1 MVNEEGGCMEEEKTR
16 EFPEPEGSG
25 TKQYL
30 EEMQRIFAVREATY
44 QKRKQE
50 YEQKSR
56 DLQKIQTEL
65 GRQYQSLEGQKQEMA
80 SAQQKLADQEAA
92 HRKEQEALQREKQD
106 FEQTKKLYEG
116 QQQELLM
123 KSRLELEQLRNER
136 MEAEDLKREYEYQI
150 GQQECGIPPS
160 LPDLSAYVPKL
171 EYEAVKQERD
181 TLFQEK
187 TQFQQTQCEE
197 LTQLREE
204 NQHLTIQLEQKELLL
219 KQLGEERTSLLK
231 KLLESKQEPPQE
243 PEKEKEVLQV
253 ENESDSAEVIS
264 EEMDTAEE
272 NEWRQRPLRVSVK
285 EQEITREELTATV
298 LQRYLQNNHPE
309 FEQLE
314 IRHSEEGEQ
323 LHGEVGKLSY
333 AFLFFEDLIQF
344 DISAKRKGGKELEEK
359 LERIGK
365 KVPGVQFQY
374 SKGEGRVYA
383 SGFLTKELTPK
394 QAMKQVFEIADYF
407 RG

>member
-1 MVNEEGGCMEEEKTR
+1 MEEEKTR

-50 YEQKSR
+50 YEQKSQQ
-56 DLQKIQTEL
+56 LQKIQTEL
-65 GRQYQSLEGQKQEMA
+65 GRQYRSLEEQKQELA
-80 SAQQKLADQEAA
+80 SAQQKLADQEAVS
-92 HRKEQEALQREKQD
+92 RKEQEELQREKQD

-150 GQQECGIPPS
+150 GQQECGIPQS
-160 LPDLSAYVPKL
+160 LPDLSAYVPKP

-181 TLFQEK
+181 ALLRSQQECC
-187 TQFQQTQCEE
+187 TEQEE
-197 LTQLREE
+197 LKQLREE
-204 NQHLTIQLEQKELLL
+204 NQHLTVRLEEQRLLL
-219 KQLGEERTSLLK
+219 QELEEKRTSLLK
-231 KLLESKQEPPQE
+231 QLLASKQESPKVVKEEEVVMASQQPLVPKE
-243 PEKEKEVLQV
+243 EKE
-253 ENESDSAEVIS
+253 
-264 EEMDTAEE
+264 EELP
-272 NEWRQRPLRVSVK
+272 EWKQRPLRVAIQ
-285 EQEITREELTATV
+285 EEPEITREELTATV
-298 LQRYLQNNHPE
+298 LQKYLQNNHPE
-309 FEQLE
+309 FEPLE
-314 IRHSEEGEQ
+314 IRHSEQGEQ

-333 AFLFFEDLIQF
+333 AFLFLEDLIQF

-359 LERIGK
+359 LERLGK

-383 SGFLTKELTPK
+383 SGFLTKDLTPK
-394 QAMKQVFEIADYF
+394 QAMKQVFEVADYF

>member
-1 MVNEEGGCMEEEKTR
+1 MEEEKTR

-50 YEQKSR
+50 YEQKSQ

-65 GRQYQSLEGQKQEMA
+65 GRQYRSLEEQKQELA
-80 SAQQKLADQEAA
+80 SAQQKLAEQEAVS
-92 HRKEQEALQREKQD
+92 RKEQEELQREKQD

-150 GQQECGIPPS
+150 GQQECGIPQS
-160 LPDLSAYVPKL
+160 LPDLSAYVPKP

-181 TLFQEK
+181 ALLRSQQECC
-187 TQFQQTQCEE
+187 TEQEE
-197 LTQLREE
+197 LKQLREE
-204 NQHLTIQLEQKELLL
+204 NQHLTVRLEEQRLLL
-219 KQLGEERTSLLK
+219 QELEEKRTSLLK
-231 KLLESKQEPPQE
+231 QLLASKQESPKVVKEEEVVMASQQPLAPKE
-243 PEKEKEVLQV
+243 EKE
-253 ENESDSAEVIS
+253 
-264 EEMDTAEE
+264 EELP
-272 NEWRQRPLRVSVK
+272 EWKQRPLRVAIQ
-285 EQEITREELTATV
+285 EEPEITREELTATV
-298 LQRYLQNNHPE
+298 LQKYLQNNHPE
-309 FEQLE
+309 FEPLE
-314 IRHSEEGEQ
+314 IRHSEQGEQ

-333 AFLFFEDLIQF
+333 AFLFLEDLIQF
-344 DISAKRKGGKELEEK
+344 DIFAKRKGGRELEEK

-374 SKGEGRVYA
+374 VKEEGRVYA
-383 SGFLTKELTPK
+383 SGYLTKELTPK
-394 QAMKQVFEIADYF
+394 QAMKQVFEVADYF

>member
-1 MVNEEGGCMEEEKTR
+1 MEEEKTR

-65 GRQYQSLEGQKQEMA
+65 GRQYQSLEGQKQELA

-106 FEQTKKLYEG
+106 FEQTKKFYEG

-150 GQQECGIPPS
+150 GQQECGIPQS
-160 LPDLSAYVPKL
+160 LPDLSAYVPKP

-181 TLFQEK
+181 ALLRSQQECC
-187 TQFQQTQCEE
+187 TEQEE
-197 LTQLREE
+197 LKQLREE
-204 NQHLTIQLEQKELLL
+204 NQHLTVRLEEQRLLL
-219 KQLGEERTSLLK
+219 QELEEKRTSLLK
-231 KLLESKQEPPQE
+231 QLLASKQESPKVVKEEEVVLASQQPLAPKE
-243 PEKEKEVLQV
+243 EKE
-253 ENESDSAEVIS
+253 
-264 EEMDTAEE
+264 EELP
-272 NEWRQRPLRVSVK
+272 EWKQRPLRVAIQ
-285 EQEITREELTATV
+285 EEPEITREELTATV
-298 LQRYLQNNHPE
+298 LQKYLQNNHPE
-309 FEQLE
+309 FEPLE
-314 IRHSEEGEQ
+314 IRHSEQGEQ

-333 AFLFFEDLIQF
+333 AFLFLEDLIQF
-344 DISAKRKGGKELEEK
+344 DISAKRKGGRELEEK
-359 LERIGK
+359 LERLGK

-374 SKGEGRVYA
+374 SKGDGRVYA

>member
-1 MVNEEGGCMEEEKTR
+1 MEEEKTR

-65 GRQYQSLEGQKQEMA
+65 GRQYQSLEGQKQELA

-106 FEQTKKLYEG
+106 FEQTKKFYEG

-150 GQQECGIPPS
+150 GQQECGIPQS
-160 LPDLSAYVPKL
+160 LPDLSAYVPKP

-181 TLFQEK
+181 ALLRSQQECC
-187 TQFQQTQCEE
+187 TEQEE
-197 LTQLREE
+197 LKQLREE
-204 NQHLTIQLEQKELLL
+204 NQHLTVRLEEQRLLL
-219 KQLGEERTSLLK
+219 QELEEKRTSLLK
-231 KLLESKQEPPQE
+231 QLLASKQESPKVVKEEEVVLASQQPLAPKE
-243 PEKEKEVLQV
+243 EKE
-253 ENESDSAEVIS
+253 
-264 EEMDTAEE
+264 EELP
-272 NEWRQRPLRVSVK
+272 EWKQRPLRVAIQ
-285 EQEITREELTATV
+285 EEPEITREELTATV
-298 LQRYLQNNHPE
+298 LQKYLQNNHPE
-309 FEQLE
+309 FEPLE
-314 IRHSEEGEQ
+314 IRHSEQGEQ

-383 SGFLTKELTPK
+383 SGFLTKDLIPK
-394 QAMKQVFEIADYF
+394 QAMKQVFEVADYF

>member
-1 MVNEEGGCMEEEKTR
+1 MEEEKTR

-65 GRQYQSLEGQKQEMA
+65 GRQYQSLEGQKQELA

-106 FEQTKKLYEG
+106 FEQTKKFYEG

-150 GQQECGIPPS
+150 GQQECGIPQS
-160 LPDLSAYVPKL
+160 LPDLSAYVPKP

-187 TQFQQTQCEE
+187 TQFQQTQSEE

-204 NQHLTIQLEQKELLL
+204 NQHLAIQLEQKELLL

-243 PEKEKEVLQV
+243 PEKERDVLPQV
-253 ENESDSAEVIS
+253 ETEPDSAEVIP

-298 LQRYLQNNHPE
+298 LQKYLQNNHPE

-333 AFLFFEDLIQF
+333 AFLFL
-344 DISAKRKGGKELEEK
+344 K
-359 LERIGK
+359 
-365 KVPGVQFQY
+365 
-374 SKGEGRVYA
+374 
-383 SGFLTKELTPK
+383 T
-394 QAMKQVFEIADYF
+394 
-407 RG
+407 

>member
-1 MVNEEGGCMEEEKTR
+1 META
-16 EFPEPEGSG
+16 
-25 TKQYL
+25 T
-30 EEMQRIFAVREATY
+30 FAGFR
-44 QKRKQE
+44 
-50 YEQKSR
+50 
-56 DLQKIQTEL
+56 
-65 GRQYQSLEGQKQEMA
+65 
-80 SAQQKLADQEAA
+80 
-92 HRKEQEALQREKQD
+92 
-106 FEQTKKLYEG
+106 
-116 QQQELLM
+116 
-123 KSRLELEQLRNER
+123 
-136 MEAEDLKREYEYQI
+136 
-150 GQQECGIPPS
+150 
-160 LPDLSAYVPKL
+160 
-171 EYEAVKQERD
+171 
-181 TLFQEK
+181 
-187 TQFQQTQCEE
+187 
-197 LTQLREE
+197 
-204 NQHLTIQLEQKELLL
+204 
-219 KQLGEERTSLLK
+219 
-231 KLLESKQEPPQE
+231 
-243 PEKEKEVLQV
+243 
-253 ENESDSAEVIS
+253 
-264 EEMDTAEE
+264 
-272 NEWRQRPLRVSVK
+272 K

>member
-1 MVNEEGGCMEEEKTR
+1 MEEGKTR
-16 EFPEPEGSG
+16 ELPEPEGSG
-25 TKQYL
+25 TEQYL
-30 EEMQRIFAVREATY
+30 EEMQRIFAAREATY

-56 DLQKIQTEL
+56 ELQRIQTEL
-65 GRQYQSLEGQKQEMA
+65 GRQYQSLEGQKQELA
-80 SAQQKLADQEAA
+80 SAQQKLAEQEAA
-92 HRKEQEALQREKQD
+92 HRKEQEALQREKQE

-123 KSRLELEQLRNER
+123 KSSLELEQLRNER
-136 MEAEDLKREYEYQI
+136 MEAEDLKREYEYKI
-150 GQQECGIPPS
+150 GQQECGIPQS
-160 LPDLSAYVPKL
+160 LPDLSAYVPKP

-181 TLFQEK
+181 ALFQEK
-187 TQFQQTQCEE
+187 TQFQQTQYEE
-197 LTQLREE
+197 
-204 NQHLTIQLEQKELLL
+204 LEQKELLL

-243 PEKEKEVLQV
+243 PEKEREVLP
-253 ENESDSAEVIS
+253 EMETEPDSAEVIP
-264 EEMDTAEE
+264 EEMDAAEE
-272 NEWRQRPLRVSVK
+272 NEWRQRPLRVFVK

-314 IRHSEEGEQ
+314 IRHSEQGEQ

-344 DISAKRKGGKELEEK
+344 DISAKRKGGRELEEK
-359 LERIGK
+359 LERLGK

-374 SKGEGRVYA
+374 SKGDGRVYA

>member
-1 MVNEEGGCMEEEKTR
+1 MEEEKTR

-50 YEQKSR
+50 YEQKSQQ
-56 DLQKIQTEL
+56 LQKIQTEL
-65 GRQYQSLEGQKQEMA
+65 GRQYRSLEEQKQELA
-80 SAQQKLADQEAA
+80 SAQQKLADQEAVS
-92 HRKEQEALQREKQD
+92 RKEQEELQREKQD

-150 GQQECGIPPS
+150 GQQECGIPQS
-160 LPDLSAYVPKL
+160 LPDLSAYVPKP

-181 TLFQEK
+181 ALLRSQQECC
-187 TQFQQTQCEE
+187 TEQEE
-197 LTQLREE
+197 LKQLREE
-204 NQHLTIQLEQKELLL
+204 NQHLTVRLEEQRLLL
-219 KQLGEERTSLLK
+219 QELEEKRTSLLK
-231 KLLESKQEPPQE
+231 QLLASKQESPKVVKEEEVVMASQQPLVPKE
-243 PEKEKEVLQV
+243 EKE
-253 ENESDSAEVIS
+253 
-264 EEMDTAEE
+264 EELP
-272 NEWRQRPLRVSVK
+272 EWKQRPLRVAIQ
-285 EQEITREELTATV
+285 EEPEITREELTATV
-298 LQRYLQNNHPE
+298 LQKYLQNNHPE

-333 AFLFFEDLIQF
+333 AFLFLEDLIQF

-359 LERIGK
+359 LERLGK

-383 SGFLTKELTPK
+383 SGFLTKDLTPK
-394 QAMKQVFEIADYF
+394 QAMKQVFEVADYF

>member
-1 MVNEEGGCMEEEKTR
+1 MEEEKTR

-65 GRQYQSLEGQKQEMA
+65 GRQYQSLEGQKQELA

-92 HRKEQEALQREKQD
+92 HWKEQEALQREKQG

-123 KSRLELEQLRNER
+123 KSSLELEQLRNER

-150 GQQECGIPPS
+150 GQQECGIPQS
-160 LPDLSAYVPKL
+160 LPDLSAYVPKP

-181 TLFQEK
+181 ALLRSQQECC
-187 TQFQQTQCEE
+187 TEQEE
-197 LTQLREE
+197 LKQLREE
-204 NQHLTIQLEQKELLL
+204 NQHLTVRLEEQRLLL
-219 KQLGEERTSLLK
+219 QELEEKRTSLLK
-231 KLLESKQEPPQE
+231 QLLASKQESPKVVKEEEVVLASQQPLAPKE
-243 PEKEKEVLQV
+243 EKE
-253 ENESDSAEVIS
+253 
-264 EEMDTAEE
+264 EELP
-272 NEWRQRPLRVSVK
+272 EWKQRPLRVAIQ
-285 EQEITREELTATV
+285 EEPEITREELTATV
-298 LQRYLQNNHPE
+298 LQKYLQNNHPE
-309 FEQLE
+309 FEPLE
-314 IRHSEEGEQ
+314 IRHSEQGEQ

-333 AFLFFEDLIQF
+333 AFLFLEDLIQF

-359 LERIGK
+359 LERLGK

-383 SGFLTKELTPK
+383 SGFLTKDLIPK
-394 QAMKQVFEIADYF
+394 QAMKQVFEVADYF

>member
-1 MVNEEGGCMEEEKTR
+1 MEEEKTR

-25 TKQYL
+25 TEQYL
-30 EEMQRIFAVREATY
+30 EEMQRIFAAREATY

-50 YEQKSR
+50 YEQKSQE
-56 DLQKIQTEL
+56 LQKIQTEL
-65 GRQYQSLEGQKQEMA
+65 GRQYQSLEGQKQELA
-80 SAQQKLADQEAA
+80 SAQQKLAEQEAA

-116 QQQELLM
+116 QQHELLM

-136 MEAEDLKREYEYQI
+136 MEAEDLKREYEYKI

-160 LPDLSAYVPKL
+160 LPDLSAYVSKL

-187 TQFQQTQCEE
+187 TQFQQTQSEE

-204 NQHLTIQLEQKELLL
+204 NQHLAIQLEQKELLL

-264 EEMDTAEE
+264 EEMDAAEE

-298 LQRYLQNNHPE
+298 LQKYLQNNHPE

>member
-1 MVNEEGGCMEEEKTR
+1 MEMEKTMGV
-16 EFPEPEGSG
+16 PKLEGSG
-25 TKQYL
+25 TEQYL
-30 EEMQRIFAVREATY
+30 EEMQRIFAAREETY

-50 YEQKSR
+50 YEQKSQE
-56 DLQKIQTEL
+56 LQKIQTEL
-65 GRQYQSLEGQKQEMA
+65 GRQYQSLEGQKQELA
-80 SAQQKLADQEAA
+80 SAQQKLAEQKVA
-92 HRKEQEALQREKQD
+92 HREEQEELQREKQD

-136 MEAEDLKREYEYQI
+136 MEAEDLKREYEYKI

-187 TQFQQTQCEE
+187 TQ
-197 LTQLREE
+197 LREE
-204 NQHLTIQLEQKELLL
+204 NQHLAIQLEQKELLL

-231 KLLESKQEPPQE
+231 KLLESKQESSQE
-243 PEKEKEVLQV
+243 PEKEREVLPEV
-253 ENESDSAEVIS
+253 ETELDSAEVIP

-344 DISAKRKGGKELEEK
+344 DISVKRKGGKELEEK

>member
-1 MVNEEGGCMEEEKTR
+1 MEEEKTR

-50 YEQKSR
+50 HEQKSQ

-65 GRQYQSLEGQKQEMA
+65 GRQYQSLEGQKQELA
-80 SAQQKLADQEAA
+80 SAKQKLADQEAA

-136 MEAEDLKREYEYQI
+136 MEAEDLKREYEYKI

-160 LPDLSAYVPKL
+160 LPDLSAYVSKL

-204 NQHLTIQLEQKELLL
+204 NQHLAIQLEQKELLL

-264 EEMDTAEE
+264 EEMDAAEE

-298 LQRYLQNNHPE
+298 LQKYLQNNHPE

>member
-1 MVNEEGGCMEEEKTR
+1 MEEEKTR

-65 GRQYQSLEGQKQEMA
+65 GRQYQSLEGQKQELA

-106 FEQTKKLYEG
+106 FEQTKKFYEG

-136 MEAEDLKREYEYQI
+136 MEAEDLKREYEYKI
-150 GQQECGIPPS
+150 GQQECGIPQS
-160 LPDLSAYVPKL
+160 LPDLSAYVPKP

-181 TLFQEK
+181 ALLRSQQECC
-187 TQFQQTQCEE
+187 TEQEE
-197 LTQLREE
+197 LKQLREE
-204 NQHLTIQLEQKELLL
+204 NQHLTVRLEEQRLLL
-219 KQLGEERTSLLK
+219 QELEEKRTSLLK
-231 KLLESKQEPPQE
+231 QLLASKQESPKVVKEEEVVLASQQPLAPKE
-243 PEKEKEVLQV
+243 EKE
-253 ENESDSAEVIS
+253 
-264 EEMDTAEE
+264 EELP
-272 NEWRQRPLRVSVK
+272 EWKQRPLRVAIQ
-285 EQEITREELTATV
+285 EEPEITREELTATV
-298 LQRYLQNNHPE
+298 LQKYLQNNHPE
-309 FEQLE
+309 FEPLE
-314 IRHSEEGEQ
+314 IRHSEQGEQ

-333 AFLFFEDLIQF
+333 AFLFLEDLIQF
-344 DISAKRKGGKELEEK
+344 DIFAKRKGGRELEEK

-374 SKGEGRVYA
+374 VKEEGRVYA
-383 SGFLTKELTPK
+383 SGYLTKELTPK
-394 QAMKQVFEIADYF
+394 QAMKQVFEVADYF

>member
-1 MVNEEGGCMEEEKTR
+1 MEEEKTR

-50 YEQKSR
+50 HEQKSR

-65 GRQYQSLEGQKQEMA
+65 GRQYQSLEGQKQELA

-106 FEQTKKLYEG
+106 FEQTKKFYEG

-150 GQQECGIPPS
+150 GQQECGIPQS
-160 LPDLSAYVPKL
+160 LPDLSAYVPKP

-181 TLFQEK
+181 ALLRSQQECC
-187 TQFQQTQCEE
+187 TEQEE
-197 LTQLREE
+197 LKQLREE
-204 NQHLTIQLEQKELLL
+204 NQHLTVRLEEQRLLL
-219 KQLGEERTSLLK
+219 QELEEKRTSLLK
-231 KLLESKQEPPQE
+231 QLLASKQESPKVVKEEEVVLASQQPLAPKE
-243 PEKEKEVLQV
+243 EKE
-253 ENESDSAEVIS
+253 
-264 EEMDTAEE
+264 EELP
-272 NEWRQRPLRVSVK
+272 EWKQRPLRVAIQ
-285 EQEITREELTATV
+285 EEPEITREELTATV
-298 LQRYLQNNHPE
+298 LQKYLQNNHPE
-309 FEQLE
+309 FEPLE
-314 IRHSEEGEQ
+314 IRHSEQGEQ

-333 AFLFFEDLIQF
+333 AFLFLEDLIQF

-359 LERIGK
+359 LERLGK

-374 SKGEGRVYA
+374 VKKEGRVYA
-383 SGFLTKELTPK
+383 SGFLTKDLTPK
-394 QAMKQVFEIADYF
+394 QAMKQVFEVADYF

>member
-1 MVNEEGGCMEEEKTR
+1 MEEGKTR
-16 EFPEPEGSG
+16 ELPEPEGSG
-25 TKQYL
+25 TEQYL
-30 EEMQRIFAVREATY
+30 EEMQRIFAAREATY

-56 DLQKIQTEL
+56 ELQRIQTEL
-65 GRQYQSLEGQKQEMA
+65 GRQYQSLEGQKQELA
-80 SAQQKLADQEAA
+80 SAQQKLAEQEAA
-92 HRKEQEALQREKQD
+92 HRKEQEALQREKQE

-123 KSRLELEQLRNER
+123 KSSLELEQLRNER
-136 MEAEDLKREYEYQI
+136 MEAEDLKREYEYKI
-150 GQQECGIPPS
+150 GQQECGIPQS
-160 LPDLSAYVPKL
+160 LPDLSAYVPKP

-181 TLFQEK
+181 ALFQEK
-187 TQFQQTQCEE
+187 TQFQQTQYEE
-197 LTQLREE
+197 
-204 NQHLTIQLEQKELLL
+204 LEQKELLL

-243 PEKEKEVLQV
+243 PEKEREVLPEV
-253 ENESDSAEVIS
+253 ETELDSAEVIP
-264 EEMDTAEE
+264 EEMDAAEE

-314 IRHSEEGEQ
+314 IRHSEQGEQ

-344 DISAKRKGGKELEEK
+344 DISAKRKGGRELEEK
-359 LERIGK
+359 LERLGK

-374 SKGEGRVYA
+374 SKGDGRVYA

>member
-1 MVNEEGGCMEEEKTR
+1 MEEEKTR

-50 YEQKSR
+50 HEQKSQ

-65 GRQYQSLEGQKQEMA
+65 GRRYQSLEGQKQELA

-106 FEQTKKLYEG
+106 FEQTKKFYEG

-150 GQQECGIPPS
+150 GQQECGIPQS
-160 LPDLSAYVPKL
+160 LPDLSAYVPKP

-181 TLFQEK
+181 ALLRSQQECC
-187 TQFQQTQCEE
+187 TEQEE
-197 LTQLREE
+197 LKQLREE
-204 NQHLTIQLEQKELLL
+204 NQHLTVRLEEQRLLL
-219 KQLGEERTSLLK
+219 QELEEKRTSLLK
-231 KLLESKQEPPQE
+231 QLLASKQESPKVVKEEEVVLASQQPLAPKE
-243 PEKEKEVLQV
+243 EKE
-253 ENESDSAEVIS
+253 
-264 EEMDTAEE
+264 EELP
-272 NEWRQRPLRVSVK
+272 EWKQRPLRVAIQ
-285 EQEITREELTATV
+285 EEPEITREELTATV
-298 LQRYLQNNHPE
+298 LQKYLQNNHPE
-309 FEQLE
+309 FEPLE
-314 IRHSEEGEQ
+314 IRHSEQGEQ

-333 AFLFFEDLIQF
+333 AFLFLEDLIQF

-359 LERIGK
+359 LERLGK

-383 SGFLTKELTPK
+383 SGFLTKDLIPK
-394 QAMKQVFEIADYF
+394 QAMKQVFEVADYF

>member
-1 MVNEEGGCMEEEKTR
+1 MEEEKTR

-50 YEQKSR
+50 HEQKSQ

-65 GRQYQSLEGQKQEMA
+65 GRQYQSLEGQKQELA
-80 SAQQKLADQEAA
+80 SAKQKLADQEAA

-106 FEQTKKLYEG
+106 FEQTKKFYEG

-150 GQQECGIPPS
+150 GQQECGIPQS
-160 LPDLSAYVPKL
+160 LPDLSAYVPKP

-187 TQFQQTQCEE
+187 TQFQQTQSEE

-204 NQHLTIQLEQKELLL
+204 NQHLAIQLEQKELLL

-253 ENESDSAEVIS
+253 ENESDSAEVIP

-298 LQRYLQNNHPE
+298 LQKYLQNNHPE

-333 AFLFFEDLIQF
+333 AFLFLEDLIQF

-359 LERIGK
+359 LERLGK

-383 SGFLTKELTPK
+383 SGFLTKDLIPK
-394 QAMKQVFEIADYF
+394 QAMKQVFEVADYF

>member
-1 MVNEEGGCMEEEKTR
+1 MEEEKTR

-25 TKQYL
+25 TEQYL
-30 EEMQRIFAVREATY
+30 EEMQRIFAAREATY

-50 YEQKSR
+50 HEQKSR

-65 GRQYQSLEGQKQEMA
+65 GRQYQSLEGQKQELA

-106 FEQTKKLYEG
+106 FEQTKKFYEG

-150 GQQECGIPPS
+150 GQQECGIPQS
-160 LPDLSAYVPKL
+160 LPDLSAYVPKP

-181 TLFQEK
+181 ALLRSQQECC
-187 TQFQQTQCEE
+187 TEQEE
-197 LTQLREE
+197 LKQLREE
-204 NQHLTIQLEQKELLL
+204 NQHLTVRLEEQRLLL
-219 KQLGEERTSLLK
+219 QELEEKRTSLLK
-231 KLLESKQEPPQE
+231 QLLASKQESPKVVKEEEVVLASQQPLAPKE
-243 PEKEKEVLQV
+243 EKE
-253 ENESDSAEVIS
+253 
-264 EEMDTAEE
+264 EELP
-272 NEWRQRPLRVSVK
+272 EWKQRPLRVAIQ
-285 EQEITREELTATV
+285 EEPEITREELTATV
-298 LQRYLQNNHPE
+298 LQKYLQNNHPE
-309 FEQLE
+309 FEPLE
-314 IRHSEEGEQ
+314 IRHSEQGEQ

-333 AFLFFEDLIQF
+333 AFLFLEDLIQF

-359 LERIGK
+359 LERLGK

-383 SGFLTKELTPK
+383 SGFLTKDLTPK
-394 QAMKQVFEIADYF
+394 QAMKQVFEVADYF

>member
-1 MVNEEGGCMEEEKTR
+1 MEEEKTR

-65 GRQYQSLEGQKQEMA
+65 GRQYQSLEGQKQELA
-80 SAQQKLADQEAA
+80 SAQQKLAEQEAVY
-92 HRKEQEALQREKQD
+92 RKEQEELQREKQD

-136 MEAEDLKREYEYQI
+136 MEAEDLKREYEYKI

-160 LPDLSAYVPKL
+160 LPDLSAYVPKP

-181 TLFQEK
+181 ALFQEK
-187 TQFQQTQCEE
+187 QTQSEE
-197 LTQLREE
+197 LAQLREE
-204 NQHLTIQLEQKELLL
+204 NQHLATQLEQKEMLL

-243 PEKEKEVLQV
+243 PEKEREVLPEV
-253 ENESDSAEVIS
+253 ENEPDSAEVIP
-264 EEMDTAEE
+264 EEMNAAEE

-383 SGFLTKELTPK
+383 SGFLTKDLTPE

-407 RG
+407 RE

>member
-1 MVNEEGGCMEEEKTR
+1 MEEEKTR

-50 YEQKSR
+50 HEQKSR

-65 GRQYQSLEGQKQEMA
+65 GRQYQSLEGQKQELA

-106 FEQTKKLYEG
+106 FEQTKKFYEG

-160 LPDLSAYVPKL
+160 LPDLSAYVPKP

-181 TLFQEK
+181 ALLRSQQECC
-187 TQFQQTQCEE
+187 TEQEE
-197 LTQLREE
+197 LKQLREE
-204 NQHLTIQLEQKELLL
+204 NQHLTVRLEEQRLLL
-219 KQLGEERTSLLK
+219 QELEEKRTSLLK
-231 KLLESKQEPPQE
+231 QLLASKQESPKVVKEEEVVLASQQPLAPKE
-243 PEKEKEVLQV
+243 EKE
-253 ENESDSAEVIS
+253 
-264 EEMDTAEE
+264 EELP
-272 NEWRQRPLRVSVK
+272 EWKQRPLRVAIQ
-285 EQEITREELTATV
+285 EEPEITREELTATV
-298 LQRYLQNNHPE
+298 LQKYLQNNHPE
-309 FEQLE
+309 FEPLE
-314 IRHSEEGEQ
+314 IRHSEQGEQ

-333 AFLFFEDLIQF
+333 AFLFLEDLIQF

-359 LERIGK
+359 LERLGK

-383 SGFLTKELTPK
+383 SGFLTKDLTPK
-394 QAMKQVFEIADYF
+394 QAMKQVFEVADYF

>member
-1 MVNEEGGCMEEEKTR
+1 MEEEKTR

-65 GRQYQSLEGQKQEMA
+65 GRQYQSLEGQKQELA

-106 FEQTKKLYEG
+106 FEQTKKFYEG

-150 GQQECGIPPS
+150 GQQECGIPQS
-160 LPDLSAYVPKL
+160 LPDLSAYVPKP

-181 TLFQEK
+181 ALLRSQQECC
-187 TQFQQTQCEE
+187 TEQEE
-197 LTQLREE
+197 LKQLREE
-204 NQHLTIQLEQKELLL
+204 NQHLTVRLEEQRLLL
-219 KQLGEERTSLLK
+219 QELEEKRTSLLK
-231 KLLESKQEPPQE
+231 QLLASKQESPKVVKEEEVVLASQQPLAPKE
-243 PEKEKEVLQV
+243 EKE
-253 ENESDSAEVIS
+253 
-264 EEMDTAEE
+264 EELP
-272 NEWRQRPLRVSVK
+272 EWKQRPLRVAIQ
-285 EQEITREELTATV
+285 EEPEITKEELTATV
-298 LQRYLQNNHPE
+298 LQKYLQNNHPE
-309 FEQLE
+309 FEPLE
-314 IRHSEEGEQ
+314 IRHSEQGEQ

-333 AFLFFEDLIQF
+333 AFLFLEDLIQF
-344 DISAKRKGGKELEEK
+344 DIFAKRKGGRELEEK

-374 SKGEGRVYA
+374 VKEEGRVYA
-383 SGFLTKELTPK
+383 SGYLTKELTPK
-394 QAMKQVFEIADYF
+394 QAMKQVFEVADYF

>member
-1 MVNEEGGCMEEEKTR
+1 MEEEKTR
-16 EFPEPEGSG
+16 ELPEHEGSG
-25 TKQYL
+25 TEQYL
-30 EEMQRIFAVREATY
+30 EEMQRIFAAREATY

-50 YEQKSR
+50 YGQKSQQ
-56 DLQKIQTEL
+56 LQKIQTEL
-65 GRQYQSLEGQKQEMA
+65 GRQYRSLEGQKQELA
-80 SAQQKLADQEAA
+80 SAQQKLAEQEAVY
-92 HRKEQEALQREKQD
+92 RKEQEELQREKQD

-160 LPDLSAYVPKL
+160 LPDLSAYVPKP

-181 TLFQEK
+181 ALFQEK
-187 TQFQQTQCEE
+187 QTQSEE
-197 LTQLREE
+197 LAQLREE
-204 NQHLTIQLEQKELLL
+204 NQHLATQLEQKEMLL

-253 ENESDSAEVIS
+253 ETESDSAEVIP
-264 EEMDTAEE
+264 EEMDAAEE
-272 NEWRQRPLRVSVK
+272 NEWRQRPLRVSIK

-298 LQRYLQNNHPE
+298 LQKYLQNNHPE
-309 FEQLE
+309 FEPLE
-314 IRHSEEGEQ
+314 IRHSEQGEQ

-333 AFLFFEDLIQF
+333 AFLFLEDLIQF

-359 LERIGK
+359 LERLGK

-383 SGFLTKELTPK
+383 SGYLTKELTPK
-394 QAMKQVFEIADYF
+394 QAMKQVFEVADYF

>member
-1 MVNEEGGCMEEEKTR
+1 MEEEKTR

-50 YEQKSR
+50 
-56 DLQKIQTEL
+56 L
-65 GRQYQSLEGQKQEMA
+65 A
-80 SAQQKLADQEAA
+80 SAKQKLADQEAA

-187 TQFQQTQCEE
+187 TQFQQTQSEE

-204 NQHLTIQLEQKELLL
+204 NQHLAIQLEQKELLL

-243 PEKEKEVLQV
+243 PEKEKEVQQV
-253 ENESDSAEVIS
+253 ENESDSAEVIP

-298 LQRYLQNNHPE
+298 LQKYLQNNHPE

>member
-1 MVNEEGGCMEEEKTR
+1 MEEEKTR

-65 GRQYQSLEGQKQEMA
+65 GRQYQSLEGQKQELA

-106 FEQTKKLYEG
+106 FEQTKKFYEG

-136 MEAEDLKREYEYQI
+136 MEAEDLKREY
-150 GQQECGIPPS
+150 GQQECGIPQS
-160 LPDLSAYVPKL
+160 LPDLSAYVPKP

-181 TLFQEK
+181 ALLRSQQECC
-187 TQFQQTQCEE
+187 TEQEE
-197 LTQLREE
+197 LKQLREE
-204 NQHLTIQLEQKELLL
+204 NQHLTVRLEEQRLLL
-219 KQLGEERTSLLK
+219 QELEEKRTSLLK
-231 KLLESKQEPPQE
+231 QLLASKQESPKVVKEEEVVLASQQPLAPKE
-243 PEKEKEVLQV
+243 EKE
-253 ENESDSAEVIS
+253 
-264 EEMDTAEE
+264 EELP
-272 NEWRQRPLRVSVK
+272 EWKQRPLRVAIQ
-285 EQEITREELTATV
+285 EEPEITKEELTATV
-298 LQRYLQNNHPE
+298 LQKYLQNNHPE
-309 FEQLE
+309 FEPLE
-314 IRHSEEGEQ
+314 IRHSEQGEQ

-333 AFLFFEDLIQF
+333 AFLFLEDLIQF

-359 LERIGK
+359 LERLGK

-383 SGFLTKELTPK
+383 SGFLTKDLIPK
-394 QAMKQVFEIADYF
+394 QAMKQVFEVADYF

>member
-1 MVNEEGGCMEEEKTR
+1 MEEEKTR

-65 GRQYQSLEGQKQEMA
+65 GRQYQSLEGQKQELA

-106 FEQTKKLYEG
+106 FEQTKKFYEG

-150 GQQECGIPPS
+150 GQQECGIPQS
-160 LPDLSAYVPKL
+160 LPDLSAYVPKP

-181 TLFQEK
+181 ALLRSQQECC
-187 TQFQQTQCEE
+187 TEQEE
-197 LTQLREE
+197 LKQLREE
-204 NQHLTIQLEQKELLL
+204 NQHLTVRLEEQRLLL
-219 KQLGEERTSLLK
+219 QELEEKRTSLLK
-231 KLLESKQEPPQE
+231 QLLASKQESPKVVKEEEVVLASQQPLAPKE
-243 PEKEKEVLQV
+243 EKE
-253 ENESDSAEVIS
+253 
-264 EEMDTAEE
+264 EELP
-272 NEWRQRPLRVSVK
+272 EWKQRPLRVAIQ
-285 EQEITREELTATV
+285 EEPEITMEELTATV
-298 LQRYLQNNHPE
+298 LQKYLQNNHPE
-309 FEQLE
+309 FEPLE
-314 IRHSEEGEQ
+314 IRHSEQGEQ

-333 AFLFFEDLIQF
+333 AFLFLEDLIQF

-359 LERIGK
+359 LERLGK

-383 SGFLTKELTPK
+383 SGFLTKDLIPK
-394 QAMKQVFEIADYF
+394 QAMKQVFEVADYF

>member
-1 MVNEEGGCMEEEKTR
+1 MEEEKTR

-50 YEQKSR
+50 HEQKSQ

-65 GRQYQSLEGQKQEMA
+65 GRQYQSLEGQKQELA
-80 SAQQKLADQEAA
+80 SAKQKLADQEAA

-204 NQHLTIQLEQKELLL
+204 
-219 KQLGEERTSLLK
+219 RTSLLK
-231 KLLESKQEPPQE
+231 KLLESKQESSQE
-243 PEKEKEVLQV
+243 PEKEREVLPEV
-253 ENESDSAEVIS
+253 ETELDSAEVIP

>member
-1 MVNEEGGCMEEEKTR
+1 MEEEKTR

-50 YEQKSR
+50 HEQKSR

-65 GRQYQSLEGQKQEMA
+65 GRQYQSLEGQKQELA

-106 FEQTKKLYEG
+106 FEQTKKFYEG

-150 GQQECGIPPS
+150 GQQECGIPQS
-160 LPDLSAYVPKL
+160 LPDLSAYVPKP

-181 TLFQEK
+181 ALLRSQQECC
-187 TQFQQTQCEE
+187 TEQEE
-197 LTQLREE
+197 LKQLREE
-204 NQHLTIQLEQKELLL
+204 NQHLTVRLEEQRLLL
-219 KQLGEERTSLLK
+219 RELEEKRTSLLK
-231 KLLESKQEPPQE
+231 QLLASKQESPKVVKEEEVVLASQQPLAPKE
-243 PEKEKEVLQV
+243 EKE
-253 ENESDSAEVIS
+253 
-264 EEMDTAEE
+264 EELP
-272 NEWRQRPLRVSVK
+272 EWKQRPLRVAIQ
-285 EQEITREELTATV
+285 EEPEITREELTATV
-298 LQRYLQNNHPE
+298 LQKYLQNNHPE
-309 FEQLE
+309 FEPLE
-314 IRHSEEGEQ
+314 IRHSEQGEQ

-333 AFLFFEDLIQF
+333 AFLFLEDLIQF

-359 LERIGK
+359 LERLGK

-383 SGFLTKELTPK
+383 SGFLTKDLTPK
-394 QAMKQVFEIADYF
+394 QAMKQVFEVADYF

>member
-1 MVNEEGGCMEEEKTR
+1 MEEEKTR
-16 EFPEPEGSG
+16 ELLEHEGSG
-25 TKQYL
+25 TEQYL

-50 YEQKSR
+50 HEQKSR

-65 GRQYQSLEGQKQEMA
+65 GRQYQSLEGQKQELA
-80 SAQQKLADQEAA
+80 SAKQKLADQEAA

-150 GQQECGIPPS
+150 GQQECGIPQS
-160 LPDLSAYVPKL
+160 LPDLSAYVPKP

-181 TLFQEK
+181 ALLRSQQECC
-187 TQFQQTQCEE
+187 TEQEE
-197 LTQLREE
+197 LKQLREE
-204 NQHLTIQLEQKELLL
+204 NQHLTVRLEEQRLLL
-219 KQLGEERTSLLK
+219 QELEEKRTSLLK
-231 KLLESKQEPPQE
+231 QLLASKQESPKVVKEEEVVLASQQPLAPKE
-243 PEKEKEVLQV
+243 EKE
-253 ENESDSAEVIS
+253 
-264 EEMDTAEE
+264 EELP
-272 NEWRQRPLRVSVK
+272 EWKQRPLRVAIQ
-285 EQEITREELTATV
+285 EEPEITREELTATV
-298 LQRYLQNNHPE
+298 LQKYLQNNHPE
-309 FEQLE
+309 FEPLE
-314 IRHSEEGEQ
+314 IRHSEQGEQ

-333 AFLFFEDLIQF
+333 AFLFLEDLIQF

-359 LERIGK
+359 LERLGK

-383 SGFLTKELTPK
+383 SGFLTKDLIPK
-394 QAMKQVFEIADYF
+394 QAMKQVFEVADYF

>member
-1 MVNEEGGCMEEEKTR
+1 MEEEKTR

-65 GRQYQSLEGQKQEMA
+65 GRQYQSLEGQKQELA

-106 FEQTKKLYEG
+106 FEQTKKFYEG

-150 GQQECGIPPS
+150 GQQECGIPQS
-160 LPDLSAYVPKL
+160 LPDLSAYVPKP

-181 TLFQEK
+181 ALLRSQQECC
-187 TQFQQTQCEE
+187 TEQEE
-197 LTQLREE
+197 LKQLREE
-204 NQHLTIQLEQKELLL
+204 NQHLTVRLEEQRLLL
-219 KQLGEERTSLLK
+219 QELEEKRTSLLK
-231 KLLESKQEPPQE
+231 QLLASKQESPKVVKEEEVVLASQQPLAPKE
-243 PEKEKEVLQV
+243 EKE
-253 ENESDSAEVIS
+253 
-264 EEMDTAEE
+264 EELP
-272 NEWRQRPLRVSVK
+272 EWKQRPLRVAIQ
-285 EQEITREELTATV
+285 EEPEITKEELTATV
-298 LQRYLQNNHPE
+298 LQKYLQNNQPE

-344 DISAKRKGGKELEEK
+344 DISAKRKGGRELEEK
-359 LERIGK
+359 LERLGK

-374 SKGEGRVYA
+374 SKGDGRVYA